1 MATNRK
7 ACLARENRIMRE
19 MMQCQS
25 SENILFTRDV
35 EDIGKWFV
43 RLPRKNGGLPEALV
57 QDMASV
63 SCPGMDFVIDFPD
76 EYPFSPPTIRVAAP
90 RLRKGTGFVISGS
103 LCMELLTVGGWSPAL
118 SMEGV
123 MQSVCGI
130 LSEGKARL
138 ECIAPTPTPVEAAAA
153 EVAAAAA
160 EAADGRDP
168 NALILGA
175 AAENPVDDALAEDAV
190 AVADIAVL
198 PKKQQ
203 SRKRALPEQTQKQLE
218 ERCTRG
224 YSEAEAVHAWEH
236 IVSFHDKHGW
246 TKKPRSS

>member
-1 MATNRK
+1 
-7 ACLARENRIMRE
+7 MRE
-19 MMQCQS
+19 MMQCQN
-25 SENILFTRDV
+25 SENILFIRDI
-35 EDIGKWFV
+35 EDVGQWFV

-57 QDMASV
+57 QDMAAV

-76 EYPFSPPTIRVAAP
+76 EYPFKPPTIRVAAP
-90 RLRKGTGFVISGS
+90 RLCKGTGFVINGS

-123 MQSVCGI
+123 MQSVCGV

-153 EVAAAAA
+153 A
-160 EAADGRDP
+160 EAADGRDQVQLEP
-168 NALILGA
+168 NAVVQGA
-175 AAENPVDDALAEDAV
+175 AAENPVDAAPAEDEV
-190 AVADIAVL
+190 AVADVDVL
-198 PKKQQ
+198 PKK
-203 SRKRALPEQTQKQLE
+203 SRKRALPQQTQKQLE
-218 ERCTRG
+218 ERCTKG
-224 YSEAEAVHAWEH
+224 YSEAEAVHAWKH